1 MAKKVTLYCTQHPVK
16 GRSFDEDQAKQLLS
30 FNSGWYSEP
39 LETKK
44 SNANISRGNKKKDK
58 GPEE

>member
-1 MAKKVTLYCTQHPVK
+1 
-16 GRSFDEDQAKQLLS
+16 LLS

-58 GPEE
+58 GTEE